1 MNQGSDVP
9 KKSKKKSIG
18 LDDFETKAKEAVQS
32 ITSVNIDAELLQKLW
47 FNYAQNQASQTVRI
61 IMQENP
67 VTFDSEIIYLQVGGT
82 FDQNVMI
89 NETELLDYIRK
100 EIKSSKVR
108 LQVDIDPELARQK
121 QILTP
126 KTSQENYDSLVK
138 KNPYIKDLFNDLG
151 LKLED

>member
-1 MNQGSDVP
+1 
-9 KKSKKKSIG
+9 
-18 LDDFETKAKEAVQS
+18 
-32 ITSVNIDAELLQKLW
+32 
-47 FNYAQNQASQTVRI
+47 
-61 IMQENP
+61 
-67 VTFDSEIIYLQVGGT
+67 
-82 FDQNVMI
+82 MI